1 MGNAFLW
8 SIRPRPWITSR
19 LDAPQT
25 PFWGG
30 YNPIFSIF
38 QPFETRSR
46 VKNDLLRPAPG
57 VIPDGL
63 CISKTNSTT
72 GLKNYQRSYQL
83 AMLALP
89 AIFICSLTYCK
100 GNRLRFLIKFSV
112 NIVLITLLWQCNII
126 LTKKLRDGPL
136 SLLQIHQYFDNP
148 TLYWQKF
155 WEMVPSRFSVKV
167 SISSRRS
174 ACRY

>member
-1 MGNAFLW
+1 MNSLCSLCPLHSFLPFGGTF
-8 SIRPRPWITSR
+8 SLTTS
-19 LDAPQT
+19 
-25 PFWGG
+25 
-30 YNPIFSIF
+30 SIF
-38 QPFETRSR
+38 QLYRINNWLESSP
-46 VKNDLLRPAPG
+46 NN
-57 VIPDGL
+57 VIIDPSFS
-63 CISKTNSTT
+63 C
-72 GLKNYQRSYQL
+72 KNYQRSYQL

>member
-1 MGNAFLW
+1 MGVLQSRPAGLLCSKIIFFSRKNVISRTPPGSHPMGNAIFMINSTPPLNNFEV
-8 SIRPRPWITSR
+8 SRPPDPV
-19 LDAPQT
+19 L
-25 PFWGG
+25 G
-30 YNPIFSIF
+30 
-38 QPFETRSR
+38 
-46 VKNDLLRPAPG
+46 PAPG

-112 NIVLITLLWQCNII
+112 QMIQVCQNNT
-126 LTKKLRDGPL
+126 D
-136 SLLQIHQYFDNP
+136 
-148 TLYWQKF
+148 
-155 WEMVPSRFSVKV
+155 
-167 SISSRRS
+167 ISK
-174 ACRY
+174 